1 VKCRKQAITAMRAA
15 MLKTTAVFE
24 FIKICYD
31 YLIINM
37 GRIPFVSITWYSS
50 SSLYKTYFRYSV
62 WESWLNNIF
71 ANIFL
76 R

>member
-1 VKCRKQAITAMRAA
+1 VKCRKQAITAIRAA

-37 GRIPFVSITWYSS
+37 GRIPFVSIT
-50 SSLYKTYFRYSV
+50 
-62 WESWLNNIF
+62 
-71 ANIFL
+71 
-76 R
+76 

>member
-1 VKCRKQAITAMRAA
+1 MKCRKQAITATIAT

-37 GRIPFVSITWYSS
+37 GTIPFVSITYDIRHLVYIKPTSGIV
-50 SSLYKTYFRYSV
+50 V
-62 WESWLNNIF
+62 WES
-71 ANIFL
+71 
-76 R
+76 